1 MVGFQI
7 LLRVSP
13 DKRQEFLHTF
23 NLLTRADHRSDHC
36 IGQCLFEDVGETN
49 RFLWSE
55 IWNDSKTM
63 ETHLGTDRFR
73 SLLGAIDVLGELED
87 LHLVE
92 LKAFTNEINK

>member
-7 LLRVSP
+7 LVKVSP

-23 NLLTRADHRSDHC
+23 NLLTRADHRSGQC

-63 ETHLGTDRFR
+63 EAHLETDRFR
-73 SLLGAIDVLGELED
+73 SLLGAIDVLGT
-87 LHLVE
+87 
-92 LKAFTNEINK
+92 LKKMHKVSFKSS